1 MTPDGDIID
10 EPSVVVIVIIVVVV
24 VAVGESGEE
33 WAEMQILTFF
43 DLVKIA
49 RVVTANIAHPP
60 QARFGTSLGRL
71 RRRAYELLP

>member
-1 MTPDGDIID
+1 MTPDGDITD
-10 EPSVVVIVIIVVVV
+10 EPSVVVVVVV
-24 VAVGESGEE
+24 VVFVIAVGESGEE
-33 WAEMQILTFF
+33 WAEMRILAFF